1 MNRKVMLGLAL
12 AVCGVA
18 VTALAED
25 KAAAP
30 VFPKDYRGWQYVKSM
45 VIADKKNALYGFHHV
60 FIEDKGLK
68 ALKDGKGYPEGT
80 QMVVPFYE
88 VKEEG
93 GAMVPGALMK
103 TLVMKRD
110 KKAADTGG
118 WRFAAFD
125 PSDKVLEMD
134 VKAGCFQ
141 CHTAKKDRE
150 FVFSEWAEK

>member
-1 MNRKVMLGLAL
+1 MNRKVMLVLGLCA
-12 AVCGVA
+12 VA
-18 VTALAED
+18 VTAVAED

-30 VFPKDYRGWQYVKSM
+30 EFPKDYRGWQYVKSM
-45 VIADKKNALYGFHHV
+45 VIADKKHGLYGFHHV
-60 FIEDKGLK
+60 FVTGKGLK
-68 ALKDGKGYPEGT
+68 AFKEGKGYPEGT
-80 QMVVPFYE
+80 ELVVPFYE

-103 TLVMKRD
+103 TLLMKRD
-110 KKAADTGG
+110 KKATDTGG

-125 PSDKVLEMD
+125 ASDKPLEMD

-150 FVFSEWAEK
+150 FVFSEWADK